1 MVLIFASGVFA
12 GVALALALVLP
23 ALKGAIREVNTIRR
37 VKCWQVDFEGNS
49 L

>member
-1 MVLIFASGVFA
+1 MVLIFVSGVFS
-12 GVALALALVLP
+12 GVALTLVLP

-37 VKCWQVDFEGNS
+37 VKCWQVDFEGNV